1 MLPEMTTVGGGAVLN
16 KKLTKARGKMVK
28 PILKTAKNLKLSHSE
43 KNSLDLDRGWDEQSI
58 EQLENGEWDEK
69 AFPGGLSGGAMGL
82 GVESNVVSVPGGGSS
97 IRAKFHHGRTPSQAS
112 TGSGPRGG
120 AFIHPFAQAPRTS
133 TPPLSY
139 ANSLASF
146 DNTVANTIN
155 STHNER
161 NCSPTIT
168 ENEDDFDDFDSPA
181 QYHNHSHSH
190 SSAPPPALSSQ
201 SNLSNPRR
209 PSLQSQRTGSYT
221 EVPSKAPSLRI
232 NTTGGTSRSASGA
245 TVISRLANGTIST
258 TSQSDLQLTNS
269 VSVSLGTTLDS
280 PTGSLGAGTINN
292 SSSGA
297 TQMSPLRSSLD
308 MANFP
313 RLRSRSELDTANR
326 AEKIRAARRK
336 FEERENIKEEKYDRE
351 MIKKRERRDTK
362 EASRIEKG
370 APARPSIHRKNT
382 GNSLSNVIS
391 PPASTS
397 SGIQAVFGRKGASWT
412 EGTTVS
418 NSSRQD
424 LEGVYT
430 SSSAPQVGDAI
441 NRRHT
446 DSPSGEEQMRFMSRK
461 YDSVPLETPP
471 AFGPNVDAVR
481 FEQTRPRRGS
491 GPKRKTQSYWAG
503 FVLWLRTKLLR
514 LGGR

>member
-1 MLPEMTTVGGGAVLN
+1 MLPEMTSVGGGAVLN

-69 AFPGGLSGGAMGL
+69 AFHGGLSGGAMC
-82 GVESNVVSVPGGGSS
+82 VESNVVSVPGGGSS

-139 ANSLASF
+139 ATSLASF
-146 DNTVANTIN
+146 DNNTAANTIN

-161 NCSPTIT
+161 TCSPTIT
-168 ENEDDFDDFDSPA
+168 ENEDDFDDFDSPS
-181 QYHNHSHSH
+181 QQHNHSHSH

-221 EVPSKAPSLRI
+221 EATSKAPSLRI
-232 NTTGGTSRSASGA
+232 NTTGGTSRSTSGA

-258 TSQSDLQLTNS
+258 TSQSDLHLTN
-269 VSVSLGTTLDS
+269 TTIDS

-292 SSSGA
+292 SSSGT

-391 PPASTS
+391 PPAHAS

-412 EGTTVS
+412 EGTAVS

-424 LEGVYT
+424 LDGAYT
-430 SSSAPQVGDAI
+430 SSSAPQVGTI

-446 DSPSGEEQMRFMSRK
+446 DSPSAEEQMRFMSRK

>member
-1 MLPEMTTVGGGAVLN
+1 MTSVGGGAVLN

-28 PILKTAKNLKLSHSE
+28 PILKTAKKLSHSE

-69 AFPGGLSGGAMGL
+69 AFHGGFPGLAGAM
-82 GVESNVVSVPGGGSS
+82 GVESNVVSIPGGGSS

-146 DNTVANTIN
+146 DNTAANTIN
-155 STHNER
+155 STHNGR
-161 NCSPTIT
+161 DCSPTIT
-168 ENEDDFDDFDSPA
+168 ENEDDFDDFDSPS
-181 QYHNHSHSH
+181 QHHTRSHNH

-221 EVPSKAPSLRI
+221 EVPTSKPPSLRI
-232 NTTGGTSRSASGA
+232 NTTGGTSRSVSGA
-245 TVISRLANGTIST
+245 TVISRLANGTSIST
-258 TSQSDLQLTNS
+258 TSQSDLHLTNS

-280 PTGSLGAGTINN
+280 PTGSLGAGTTNN

-326 AEKIRAARRK
+326 AENIRAARRK
-336 FEERENIKEEKYDRE
+336 FEEREKIKEEKYDRE

-362 EASRIEKG
+362 EATRIEKG
-370 APARPSIHRKNT
+370 APARPSINRKNT
-382 GNSLSNVIS
+382 GNSLSSVVS
-391 PPASTS
+391 PPHHG
-397 SGIQAVFGRKGASWT
+397 SG
-412 EGTTVS
+412 VS
-418 NSSRQD
+418 NSSRHD
-424 LEGVYT
+424 LDGGYT
-430 SSSAPQVGDAI
+430 SSSAPQVGTI
-441 NRRHT
+441 GRRHT
-446 DSPSGEEQMRFMSRK
+446 DSPSAEKQMGFMSRK

-491 GPKRKTQSYWAG
+491 NTKRKTQSYWAG

>member
-1 MLPEMTTVGGGAVLN
+1 MLPEMTSVGGGAVLN

-28 PILKTAKNLKLSHSE
+28 PILKTAKKLSHSE

-69 AFPGGLSGGAMGL
+69 AFHGGLSGAMA
-82 GVESNVVSVPGGGSS
+82 VESNVVSVSGGGSS
-97 IRAKFHHGRTPSQAS
+97 IRTKFHHGRTPSQAS

-146 DNTVANTIN
+146 DNTAANTIN
-155 STHNER
+155 SAHNGR
-161 NCSPTIT
+161 DCSPTIT
-168 ENEDDFDDFDSPA
+168 ENEDDFDDFDSPS
-181 QYHNHSHSH
+181 QQHNRSHNH

-221 EVPSKAPSLRI
+221 EAPSSKPPSLRI
-232 NTTGGTSRSASGA
+232 STTGGTSRSVSGA
-245 TVISRLANGTIST
+245 TVISRLANGTSIST
-258 TSQSDLQLTNS
+258 TSQSDLHLTNS

-370 APARPSIHRKNT
+370 APARPVIHRKNT

-391 PPASTS
+391 PPAHAS

-412 EGTTVS
+412 EGTAVS
-418 NSSRQD
+418 NSSRHD
-424 LEGVYT
+424 LDGAYT
-430 SSSAPQVGDAI
+430 SSSSSAPQVGTI
-441 NRRHT
+441 GRRHT
-446 DSPSGEEQMRFMSRK
+446 DSPSAEKQMGFMSRK